1 MAITVTIAAKTAAE
15 APAAGNE
22 FITTGPFTFYGD
34 DFTAGKRAFL
44 MRLGPS
50 GEFRH
55 ATNKDGRI
63 FVSDHPN
70 MVWVDAAGTFRIDK
84 DATPLAASVGYEEQ

>member
-1 MAITVTIAAKTAAE
+1 MAITVKIAAKTAAE

-22 FITTGPFTFYGD
+22 FVTTGPFVLHGD
-34 DFTAGKRAFL
+34 DFTAGKRAYL

-50 GEFRH
+50 GAFRH

-63 FVSDHPN
+63 FVSDNPN
-70 MVWVDAAGTFRIDK
+70 MVYVDAAGTYRLDK
-84 DATPLAASVGYEEQ
+84 DATQLAACVGYEEQ

>member
-1 MAITVTIAAKTAAE
+1 MAITVKIAAKTAAE

-22 FITTGPFTFYGD
+22 FTTTGPFTFVGD
-34 DFTAGKRAFL
+34 DFTAGRRAYL

-55 ATNKDGRI
+55 FTNKEGRV
-63 FVSDHPN
+63 FVSDYPN
-70 MVWVDAAGTFRIDK
+70 TVWVDAAGTFRIEK
-84 DATPLAASVGYEEQ
+84 DATQLAACVGYEEQ